1 MARQTLLLFVATLV
15 ASATAAAAA
24 VELVVQGRTAD
35 VAGWMRPGP
44 ISCQGTV
51 EECLHEREREHDD
64 VFGLRRRLVYAEEEE
79 DGGGYPTQYI
89 SYSALMRDSVPCS
102 VPGASYYNCHPGA
115 VANPY
120 SRGCS
125 AISQCRD

>member
-1 MARQTLLLFVATLV
+1 MARQTQLLFVATLV

-44 ISCQGTV
+44 SSCEGTV
-51 EECLHEREREHDD
+51 EECLREREHDGG
-64 VFGLRRRLVYAEEEE
+64 FGLRRRLFYEEEEE
-79 DGGGYPTQYI
+79 DGGGYPTHTQYI

-125 AISQCRD
+125 AITQCRD